1 MIGYA
6 ESYGEV
12 KGSRCCSGGF
22 FNMFQYWLLSLPWM
36 GKLADLSFGD
46 DILHPSLF
54 FSDGLHIFCLPHYS
68 EIHQADPISN
78 TKKSEGC
85 CDLNI
90 LKPPKSFF
98 WSISNKGDLLLLH
111 LGDYERH
118 DAAPKSEQRS
128 LATLR
133 RVGEFLLCCGNIGE
147 PR

>member
-1 MIGYA
+1 MI
-6 ESYGEV
+6 YGEV

-22 FNMFQYWLLSLPWM
+22 FNMFQYWLLNLPWM

-46 DILHPSLF
+46 DIFHPSF
-54 FSDGLHIFCLPHYS
+54 FFRMVYTFFVCHIVRNSPS
-68 EIHQADPISN
+68 RSN
-78 TKKSEGC
+78 IIQYPTQKKSEGC
-85 CDLNI
+85 CDLKI

-98 WSISNKGDLLLLH
+98 WSLSNKGDLLLLH

-133 RVGEFLLCCGNIGE
+133 RVGEFLLWGCGNIGE